1 MINASDQTFIGAAPV
16 HFASGFVEDTGVLD
30 VGALDE
36 VDPNVDMVGAIRML
50 LARAHPLRDRPSF
63 LFADTLE
70 MCEEILT
77 RQQVTSSDDVI
88 ADLPP
93 ERDNHTLCM

>member
-1 MINASDQTFIGAAPV
+1 MAI
-16 HFASGFVEDTGVLD
+16 LD

-50 LARAHPLRDRPSF
+50 LARANPLRDRPAF

-70 MCEEILT
+70 MCEEILDGAI
-77 RQQVTSSDDVI
+77 RRSNDDVI
-88 ADLPP
+88 IPP